1 MGQNTSE
8 ALWWKR
14 GVVYQVYPRSFKDSN
29 GDGIG
34 DLKGIIDKL
43 DYFVTLGIDAIWLSP
58 VYPSPMADFGYDIS
72 DMVNIHPM
80 FGSLA
85 DFDTLLEG
93 AHQRGMRLILD
104 FVPNHTSDQHPWFIE
119 SRSSRDNPKRDWYFW
134 RDAKPDGSMFN
145 NWFSI
150 FGGPAWE
157 YDATT
162 GQYYLHS
169 FLKEQPDLNWRN
181 PEVKAAMFDVLR
193 FWLDR
198 GVDGFRL
205 DATHVMM
212 KDANLSD
219 NPLNEAR
226 VTGFK
231 PMGGEYESQL
241 HINDQAHPD
250 VHQIFREIRALLD
263 SYSTPEQPRFSVGE
277 IHMLDWKRWASF
289 YGEKLDELHM
299 PFNFHFLFAPWN
311 PQALQQVIDAVETN
325 LPEGAWPNFVLGNH
339 DEHRVASR
347 IGQESARI
355 AMMLL
360 LTLRGTPTIYYGDEI
375 GMHDVAIPPE
385 LEQDPWGKNVAGI
398 GLGRDPER
406 TPMQWDDSRNAGFS
420 EAGVSTWL
428 PVADD
433 YKQNNVASELNDP
446 RSMLSLTRRLLTLRR
461 ETPALNIGAYKKVT
475 HPHDDSLVFIR
486 EQDGERWL
494 VALNFK
500 GEEQTLH
507 LPLTGTGKIVL
518 STELD
523 REDLVEVSAVQ
534 LRGYEGCIIKLG

>member
-1 MGQNTSE
+1 MNQNTTES
-8 ALWWKR
+8 LWWQK
-14 GVVYQVYPRSFKDSN
+14 GVIYQVYPRSFKDSN
-29 GDGIG
+29 GDGVG
-34 DLKGIIDKL
+34 DLKGVIDKL
-43 DYFVTLGIDAIWLSP
+43 DYFTTLGIDAIWLSP

-72 DMVNIHPM
+72 NMVDIHPM
-80 FGSLA
+80 FGNLA
-85 DFDTLLEG
+85 DFDTLLTK
-93 AHQRGMRLILD
+93 AHQRDIRIILD

-134 RDAKPDGSMFN
+134 RSAKPDGSMPN

-150 FGGPAWE
+150 FGGSAWE
-157 YDATT
+157 FDATT
-162 GQYYLHS
+162 GQYFLHS
-169 FLKEQPDLNWRN
+169 FLREQPDLNWRN

-212 KDANLSD
+212 KDANLTD
-219 NPLNEAR
+219 NPLNETR
-226 VTGFK
+226 VQGFK
-231 PMGGEYESQL
+231 PMGEYDSQL

-250 VHQIFREIRALLD
+250 VHEIFREIRVLLD
-263 SYSTPEQPRFSVGE
+263 SYSTERPRFSVGE
-277 IHMLDWKRWASF
+277 IHMPDWKRWASF
-289 YGEKLDELHM
+289 YGANLDELHM

-311 PQALQQVIDAVETN
+311 PQALQKVIDSVETS

-347 IGQESARI
+347 IGLESARI

-375 GMHDVAIPPE
+375 GMHDVEIPPE

-406 TPMQWDDSRNAGFS
+406 TPMQWDASPNAGFS
-420 EAGVSTWL
+420 GADVTTWL
-428 PVADD
+428 PVAGD
-433 YKQNNVASELNDP
+433 YTQNNVATELNDP
-446 RSMLSLTRRLLTLRR
+446 RSMLSLTRRLLSLRR
-461 ETPALNIGAYKKVT
+461 ATSAFHSGAYQT
-475 HPHDDSLVFIR
+475 LAHSHDDCLVFIR
-486 EQDGERWL
+486 EQDNDRWL
-494 VALNFK
+494 VALNFSAA
-500 GEEQTLH
+500 EQPLH
-507 LPLTGTGKIVL
+507 LPLTGTGQIVV

-523 REDLVEVSAVQ
+523 REESVNLSDFQ
-534 LRGYEGCIIKLG
+534 LRGHEGCIIKFS